1 MLDNVEMQIRNAF
14 KSHEI
19 KITGDDILDKAVDK
33 AKFKRR
39 PLFKGLIM
47 AMSSLVVVSTV
58 MAIVL
63 IPKDHTLS
71 IEERVQQKSFIADV
85 SNAVE
90 TLINNEDSSAEKA
103 KKSMKYLENNILDG
117 IEEIIKGTIDD
128 AYKDISQTLLYSL
141 DKIEFNYDVKEEEN
155 TITIKKQDCKYNYVC
170 ELSNSVNYY
179 YNLLEEDN
187 ELQGIVIYEDLYL
200 GNYNYIGIK
209 TEFNNDEYICE
220 SRFAYNILDVE
231 SFVYYVREKEDGE
244 KEYSYCSI
252 NYIDKKETDLFSYSI
267 KKTKTKVEI
276 KYKIL
281 EDTSIEFSI
290 KNETNDAYKV
300 DCYIKT
306 YLSLFGDIEM
316 KLEFIVN
323 YESEYQDYEINEWK
337 FYF

>member
-1 MLDNVEMQIRNAF
+1 MLDNIEMQIRNAF

-19 KITGDDILDKAVDK
+19 KITSDDILDKAVDK

-63 IPKDHTLS
+63 IPKNHILS

-85 SNAVE
+85 FNAVE
-90 TLINNEDSSAEKA
+90 TLINNEDPSVKKV
-103 KKSMKYLENNILDG
+103 KKSMKYLENNILEG
-117 IEEIIKGTIDD
+117 IEDIIKETIEN
-128 AYKDISQTLLYSL
+128 AYENISQTFLYSL
-141 DKIEFNYDVKEEEN
+141 DKIEFNYDVKEEKN
-155 TITIKKQDCKYNYVC
+155 TITIAKQACEYNYVC

-187 ELQGIVIYEDLYL
+187 ELQGIIISKDLNMYL
-200 GNYNYIGIK
+200 GNYIGINTK
-209 TEFNNDEYICE
+209 FNNDDYIFE
-220 SRFAYNILDVE
+220 SRFTLYALNSEIFSYN
-231 SFVYYVREKEDGE
+231 VREKEDGT

-252 NYIDKKETDLFSYSI
+252 INKEEFFSYSI

-300 DCYIKT
+300 DCNIKT
-306 YLSLFGDIEM
+306 HLSLFGDFETR
-316 KLEFIVN
+316 LEFVVN
-323 YESEYQDYEINEWK
+323 YKDEYQGYELNEWK
-337 FYF
+337 FNF